1 MPRLEVLGWWFSPF
15 APSTLPRPQALV
27 GGLEPAARAAVVGYL
42 RAGKTLVTFPEASF
56 CRFDCGETAMG
67 TKDLTDG
74 RYVWPE
80 GLAHYVERHGV
91 RLPEA
96 FVAHVQERGG
106 EHLPFK
112 MPKATFGL
120 YDRAPWLA
128 WAKVQGACPDLDG
141 FEVPDDEVKERI
153 AKDLGA
159 VGYEDI
165 LLCRG
170 STREVVLD
178 VGGGALELRQVRA
191 GGQAPRWFAGW
202 HEWPA
207 ATTEAAGGGATG
219 STKTSL
225 APSLAA
231 LQKGKPKPGQSF
243 ADFFATRK
251 AASDEA
257 SGNAAS
263 PASEQSARRTRPPRG
278 E

>member
-27 GGLEPAARAAVVGYL
+27 GGLEPTARSAVVGYL

-74 RYVWPE
+74 RHVWPE
-80 GLAHYVERHGV
+80 GLAHYVERHDV

-96 FVAHVQERGG
+96 FVAYVQERGG
-106 EHLPFK
+106 ELAPFTL
-112 MPKATFGL
+112 PKATFGL
-120 YDRAPWLA
+120 YDRAPWLV
-128 WAKVQGACPDLDG
+128 WAKAQRACPDLDG

-153 AKDLGA
+153 AKDLGS

-178 VGGGALELRQVRA
+178 VGGGALELRQVRID
-191 GGQAPRWFAGW
+191 GQAPRRFAGW
-202 HEWPA
+202 HEWPVADPAGA
-207 ATTEAAGGGATG
+207 AASREAARLSSDGGGVEPTAG
-219 STKTSL
+219 L
-225 APSLAA
+225 RRPRP
-231 LQKGKPKPGQSF
+231 KGGVSFDAFFADLKKRAGDPKPEG
-243 ADFFATRK
+243 
-251 AASDEA
+251 
-257 SGNAAS
+257 
-263 PASEQSARRTRPPRG
+263 
-278 E
+278 

>member
-1 MPRLEVLGWWFSPF
+1 MQRLVVLGWWFSPF

-27 GGLEPAARAAVVGYL
+27 GGLEPAARAAVLGYL
-42 RAGKTLVTFPEASF
+42 RAGKALVTFPEASF

-80 GLAHYVERHGV
+80 GLAHYVERHDV

-106 EHLPFK
+106 ELASFK

-128 WAKVQGACPDLDG
+128 WAKAQRACPDLDG

-153 AKDLGA
+153 AADLGA
-159 VGYEDI
+159 VGYQDI

-191 GGQAPRWFAGW
+191 GGQAPQRFAGW
-202 HEWPA
+202 HEWPVAGPGPA
-207 ATTEAAGGGATG
+207 AVTRDARAAGPSAAGGGAAQ
-219 STKTSL
+219 L
-225 APSLAA
+225 AGLRRPRP
-231 LQKGKPKPGQSF
+231 KGGVPFDAFF
-243 ADFFATRK
+243 ADLRQRGGDPGADR
-251 AASDEA
+251 EA
-257 SGNAAS
+257 K
-263 PASEQSARRTRPPRG
+263 PDR
-278 E
+278 

>member
-15 APSTLPRPQALV
+15 APSTLPRPQALA
-27 GGLEPAARAAVVGYL
+27 GGLESVARAAVLRYL
-42 RAGKTLVTFPEASF
+42 RAGKVLVTFPEPSF

-96 FVAHVQERGG
+96 FVGHVQERGG
-106 EHLPFK
+106 ELLPFK
-112 MPKATFGL
+112 LPKATFGL
-120 YDRAPWLA
+120 YDRGPWLA
-128 WAKVQGACPDLDG
+128 WAKAQGACPDLDG

-159 VGYEDI
+159 IDHDDI

-170 STREVVLD
+170 STREVVLS

-191 GGQAPRWFAGW
+191 GGRAPRRFAGW
-202 HEWPA
+202 HEWPVADPAGSA
-207 ATTEAAGGGATG
+207 ASRVAAHPPSTGGVEPTAG
-219 STKTSL
+219 L
-225 APSLAA
+225 RRPRP
-231 LQKGKPKPGQSF
+231 KGGVPFDAFF
-243 ADFFATRK
+243 ADLKKRAG
-251 AASDEA
+251 DPE
-257 SGNAAS
+257 SG
-263 PASEQSARRTRPPRG
+263 R
-278 E
+278 